1 MSPFAVGLRGLVH
14 TYRVL
19 VAPWL
24 PPSCRFTPSCSVY
37 ALEAL
42 KRHGAFHGGWL
53 SVKRLARCQ
62 PWGAFG
68 YDPVPDD
75 PIHDPSHRGTLG

>member
-14 TYRVL
+14 TYRVF

-24 PPSCRFTPSCSVY
+24 PPACRFTPSCSVY

-62 PWGAFG
+62 PWGAWG
-68 YDPVPDD
+68 YDPVPDG
-75 PIHDPSHRGTLG
+75 PIHDPSHRGTPR